1 MEQPIGKDHG
11 TPEEEKRRFVHRLKE
26 LVPLAKER
34 LVEAQRK
41 YKENFDKNAR
51 AANPRFCPNS
61 WIFLRKE
68 SSNPEGK
75 SKLDE
80 IAEGPYRVIKSEG
93 HTLVIRIGE
102 DDVRVSAT
110 RVTHAPRP
118 QTETIPHGD
127 NLDDSH
133 RALRNDTSDPT
144 PTETDEPEYV
154 MDKIVG
160 LRKADDGTWRYRVR
174 WYGYRREDDTWEP
187 AAHISDNVIRRYHR
201 RVGLPLGN

>member
-1 MEQPIGKDHG
+1 MEQPIEKNYA
-11 TPEEEKRRFVHRLKE
+11 TPEDEKRRFVHRLKE

-51 AANPRFCPNS
+51 VYSSRYCPDL
-61 WIFLRKE
+61 WVFLRKE
-68 SSNPEGK
+68 SPNPEGK

-110 RVTHAPRP
+110 RVTRAPRP
-118 QTETIPHGD
+118 QTETLPHGD
-127 NLDDSH
+127 HLVDSH
-133 RALRNDTSDPT
+133 RELRNVTSAST
-144 PTETDEPEYV
+144 PT
-154 MDKIVG
+154 
-160 LRKADDGTWRYRVR
+160 
-174 WYGYRREDDTWEP
+174 
-187 AAHISDNVIRRYHR
+187 VIY
-201 RVGLPLGN
+201 

>member
-1 MEQPIGKDHG
+1 
-11 TPEEEKRRFVHRLKE
+11 
-26 LVPLAKER
+26 VPLAKER

-51 AANPRFCPNS
+51 VANPRFCPNS

-93 HTLVIRIGE
+93 QTLVIRIGE
-102 DDVRVSAT
+102 VDVLLSAN
-110 RVTHAPRP
+110 RVTHNPSP

-133 RALRNDTSDPT
+133 RKLRNDTSDPT
-144 PTETDEPEYV
+144 PKETDWPEYV
-154 MDKIVG
+154 LDNIVG
-160 LRKADDGTWRYRVR
+160 LRKVEDGTWRYRDR
-174 WYGYRREDDTWEP
+174 WYGYTREDDTWEP
-187 AAHISDNVIRRYHR
+187 AAHISDNVMPSYHR

>member
-1 MEQPIGKDHG
+1 MEQPIRKYYA

-51 AANPRFCPNS
+51 VSSSRYCPDS
-61 WIFLRKE
+61 WVFLRKE
-68 SSNPEGK
+68 SCNPEGK

-110 RVTHAPRP
+110 RATRAPRP
-118 QTETIPHGD
+118 QTETLPHGD
-127 NLDDSH
+127 HLVDSH
-133 RALRNDTSDPT
+133 RELRNVTSDPT
-144 PTETDEPEYV
+144 PTEIYEPEYV

-174 WYGYRREDDTWEP
+174 WYGYAREDDTWEP
-187 AAHISDNVIRRYHR
+187 ADHIPDNVIRRYHR
-201 RVGLPLGN
+201 RVRLSLGN